1 MSTVS
6 TIMPSST
13 HQRVS
18 KLLPLLG
25 SDKDGEVVAAAR
37 AIERTLRPTGWD
49 WHTLA
54 TSIRTNPARAQPE
67 KEDHRWSGRHWR
79 STAEWCAQHGEYLNE
94 WELGFVKSLVRSR
107 YRQLTEKQPA
117 CLESIQQKILHQS
130 KHSNGDASEAP
141 F

>member
-25 SDKDGEVVAAAR
+25 SDKDG
-37 AIERTLRPTGWD
+37 
-49 WHTLA
+49 
-54 TSIRTNPARAQPE
+54 PE